1 MVLLLLE
8 GVEEGVGHLLLEVEA
23 DRVAVGD
30 LEEREGEVVRHL
42 LPRQDQEEQEG
53 LGRWGGRGGTL
64 FIRCCRRRGGGP
76 SRSGCRSPLQR
87 DYWSEKEE
95 KRRKSR
101 SPSKPP

>member
-1 MVLLLLE
+1 MGPRHLEAGEEAVVLLLLE

-53 LGRWGGRGGTL
+53 LGEVGRPW
-64 FIRCCRRRGGGP
+64 RH
-76 SRSGCRSPLQR
+76 PLH
-87 DYWSEKEE
+87 
-95 KRRKSR
+95 
-101 SPSKPP
+101 